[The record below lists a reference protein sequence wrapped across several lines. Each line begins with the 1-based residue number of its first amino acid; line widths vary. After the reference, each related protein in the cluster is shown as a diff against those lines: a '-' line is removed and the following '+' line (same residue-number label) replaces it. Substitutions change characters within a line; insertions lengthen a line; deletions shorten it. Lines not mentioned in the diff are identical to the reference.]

1 MFAEGRDDRIVHRGI
16 DEAFAC
22 QDMLRRPPA
31 KPSLLSRVRAWFAAA
46 ARAFAHRGVAHQ
58 PAVPPV
64 MPRQSQ

>member
-31 KPSLLSRVRAWFAAA
+31 KPSLLSRMRAWIAAA
-46 ARAFAHRGVAHQ
+46 ARALAHHGVVRQ
-58 PAVPPV
+58 PPVSPAVP
-64 MPRQSQ
+64 RQNQ